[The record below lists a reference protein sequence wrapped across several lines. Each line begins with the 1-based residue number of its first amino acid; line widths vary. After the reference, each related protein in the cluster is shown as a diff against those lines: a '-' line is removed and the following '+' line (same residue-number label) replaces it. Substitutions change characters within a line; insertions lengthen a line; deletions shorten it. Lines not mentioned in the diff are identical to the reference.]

1 MSDRPVSW
9 AAVWRGSVLG
19 LAIVVPLAIVLAFVE
34 RVLDRS
40 SLRTGIE
47 SVIVVLL
54 FAGYF
59 TAGFRAGRTE
69 PSAPLTNGILA
80 AVGTLVVWI
89 PVYVLIVLARGDD
102 LNLRA
107 GTVFAQALVAAF
119 LGMLGGWL
127 ASRHAR
133 AAPDAPDAPEAPD
146 GPLTPG

>member
-54 FAGYF
+54 FAAYF
-59 TAGFRAGRTE
+59 AAGFRAGRTE

-80 AVGTLVVWI
+80 ALGTLVVWI

-107 GTVFAQALVAAF
+107 GTVFAQAVVATF
-119 LGMLGGWL
+119 LGMVGGWL
-127 ASRHAR
+127 ASRRAHA
-133 AAPDAPDAPEAPD
+133 AAEEPPAPPATE
-146 GPLTPG
+146 